1 MYVDY
6 GYYKNEFKGTTLT
19 EEEFNKFGSLGEKYI
34 EKNTL
39 SRVAEGS
46 INSYPTPLIL
56 DIKDCV
62 CELAE
67 FEHEISLVRS
77 NALGGVN
84 SGEGIVKSKKA
95 GEVTVSYDTSCL
107 SDIYLN
113 AKNVESEKQLILKQY
128 LYPRCIGGTTY
139 NLLSKVI
146 GNNVSRKN
154 YLI

>member
-6 GYYKNEFKGTTLT
+6 EYYKEEFKGTTLT

-34 EKNTL
+34 AKNTL
-39 SRVAEGS
+39 SRVTEGS
-46 INSYPTPLIL
+46 INSYPTPLVL

-62 CELAE
+62 CELAS
-67 FEHEISLVRS
+67 FLHEISLVRS

-84 SGEGIVKSKKA
+84 SGEGIIKSKKA
-95 GEVTVSYDTSCL
+95 GEVSISYDTSCL

-146 GNNVSRKN
+146 DRYV
-154 YLI
+154 

>member
-39 SRVAEGS
+39 SRVTEGS
-46 INSYPTPLIL
+46 INGYPTPLVL

-67 FEHEISLVRS
+67 FEREISLVRS

-84 SGEGIVKSKKA
+84 SGEGIIKSKKA
-95 GEVTVSYDTSCL
+95 GEVSILYDTSCL
-107 SDIYLN
+107 FDLYLN
-113 AKNVESEKQLILKQY
+113 KKNVEDEKGLILKQY

-146 GNNVSRKN
+146 DNNVSRKN

>member
-6 GYYKNEFKGTTLT
+6 RYYLDEFKGTTLT

-39 SRVAEGS
+39 SRVTEGS
-46 INSYPTPLIL
+46 INSYPTPLVL

-62 CELAE
+62 CELAQ
-67 FEHEISLVRS
+67 FEHEISEVRL
-77 NALGGVN
+77 NALGGMKPGQQ
-84 SGEGIVKSKKA
+84 GEGIVKSKKA

-113 AKNVESEKQLILKQY
+113 TKNVECEKGLILKQY
-128 LYPRCIGGTTY
+128 LYPRCIGNTTY

-146 GNNVSRKN
+146 DRHV
-154 YLI
+154 

>member
-39 SRVAEGS
+39 SRVTEGS
-46 INSYPTPLIL
+46 INGYPTPLVL

-84 SGEGIVKSKKA
+84 SGEGIIKSKKA
-95 GEVTVSYDTSCL
+95 GEVSILYDTSCL
-107 SDIYLN
+107 FDLYLN
-113 AKNVESEKQLILKQY
+113 KKNVEDEKGLILKQY

-146 GNNVSRKN
+146 DNNVSRKN

>member
-6 GYYKNEFKGTTLT
+6 EYYKEEFKGTTLT

-34 EKNTL
+34 AKNTL
-39 SRVAEGS
+39 SRVTEGS
-46 INSYPTPLIL
+46 INSYPKLLVL

-67 FEHEISLVRS
+67 FLHEINLVRS

-95 GEVTVSYDTSCL
+95 GEVSVSYDASCL

-128 LYPRCIGGTTY
+128 LYPRCIGGNTY

-146 GNNVSRKN
+146 DRHV
-154 YLI
+154 